1 MNISDCKAIV
11 TGGSKGIGFA
21 IAKMIKDGGG
31 SVAITGRDEKALK
44 DSAKE
49 IWAVGIV
56 ADVSSEADCR
66 RAVETAASELGG
78 LNVLINNAGVGYSSP
93 IDSFDANSFEKVWAT
108 NVRGAALMAREA
120 AHIFKAQNYGNIVN
134 IGSTS
139 GLRGYANGSAYV
151 ASKFALRGMSECW
164 RDELRRSNIRVIH
177 INPSEIQTGFG
188 GRSLANLNPKKLLAE
203 DVSHEVISSLTMADR
218 GFLPELTIFA
228 TNPF

>member
-31 SVAITGRDEKALK
+31 GVAITGRDEKALK
-44 DSAKE
+44 DSAKK
-49 IWAVGIV
+49 IWAAGIV
-56 ADVSSEADCR
+56 ADVCNEDDCR
-66 RAVETAASELGG
+66 RAVETAAVELGG

-93 IDSFDANSFEKVWAT
+93 IDTFNTESFEKVWAT
-108 NVRGAALMAREA
+108 NVLGSAVMAREA
-120 AHIFKAQNYGNIVN
+120 ARIFKAQNYGNIVN

-188 GRSLANLNPKKLLAE
+188 GRSLTNLNPKKLLAE
-203 DVSHEVISSLTMADR
+203 DVAHAVISSLTMADR